1 MTKACPEPRVGPYT
15 DTMGL
20 SFLTPMLLA
29 GAAFVAVPIVLHLV
43 MRRTPVPHEFPALR
57 FLQQRAV
64 TNRRRLRLNHLVLLL
79 LRMAALALFATAL
92 ARPVLRGATWL
103 ADREA
108 PVAAAFVFDTAP
120 RMLLREGN
128 RTRLAEATAR
138 ARLLLGKL
146 PPGSSVAVLDTA
158 AGGDAFAPV
167 LAAAEA
173 RLERLTAVAPERSL
187 PAAIR
192 AGLQLLDESDLQRR
206 ELYVF
211 TDCSQGAWAAGDS
224 GLSDVGEDTSVLFVD
239 VSAEQPVNFA
249 IDGMTLSSERVA
261 AGSVLGITVGL
272 TRTGPDTTR
281 GVAVEIRKPDGTYAR
296 RALKPVEWSA
306 GASREVDFELTGLD
320 PGIRQ
325 GRVVV
330 DGSDDLEADNA
341 AYFTVAVGP
350 PPRVIVAAPGPE
362 SRTGLFMEQALA
374 PAALARAG
382 LARFQVR
389 LVAVESLG
397 PATFTDADWD
407 EARGLVL
414 VDPPPLPLRTW
425 EALEAWVAA
434 GRGLVVWLG
443 PRAAPAERFNSAAA
457 TQVLGGSLLRVW
469 RDPGGGNYVA
479 PTTLDHPVL
488 AAFRRVGDD
497 VPWQDFPVL
506 RHWELAAAPGETV
519 AAAADGAGGLTVVT
533 TYRNG
538 LPAVLEH
545 RVGQGTVVVVTTPVS
560 QEAADPEAWNSLAT
574 GFEPWPFVML
584 ANETLLHAIDTA
596 ADLNI
601 ESGGAAV
608 IHVDRRDLQTAFVRT
623 PGGDDFPIVIDQRR
637 GTAVVTA
644 TGEPGN
650 YTVRAGGDV
659 GGVASGFS
667 ANLPPAAVDFT
678 RLPDEA
684 LVAAVGPRARLAR
697 SEEELVRDVNL
708 ERIGSELYGWI
719 ILLAALAMAADWIV
733 ANRFYAP
740 RETGETPAAAAFA
753 RELEAAPAAAGP
765 VPPPL
770 PPRPAAAAAPPPA
783 AASPPPLPELGA

>member
-1 MTKACPEPRVGPYT
+1 
-15 DTMGL
+15 MGL

-29 GAAFVAVPIVLHLV
+29 GAAFVAVPIVLHLM
-43 MRRTPVPHEFPALR
+43 MRRKPVPHEFPALR

-64 TNRRRLRLNHLVLLL
+64 SNRRRLRLNHLFLLL

-138 ARLLLGKL
+138 ARLLFGKL
-146 PPGSSVAVLDTA
+146 PPGSSVAVLDTTG
-158 AGGDAFAPV
+158 GGDAFAPS

-173 RLERLTAVAPERSL
+173 RLGRLAAVAPERSL
-187 PAAIR
+187 PAAIK
-192 AGLQLLDESDLQRR
+192 AGLRLLGDSDLQRR

-211 TDCSQGAWAAGDS
+211 TDCSQGAWAAGGS
-224 GLSDVGEDTSVLFVD
+224 GLDELAPDTSALFVD
-239 VSAEQPVNFA
+239 VSAARPANFA
-249 IDGMTLSSERVA
+249 LGGLSLSSEQVA
-261 AGSVLGITVGL
+261 VGSPLGISVNL
-272 TRTGPDTTR
+272 ARTGPDTTR
-281 GVAVEIRKPDGTYAR
+281 SVAVEVRKPDGSYAR
-296 RALKPVEWSA
+296 RAIKPVEWSA
-306 GASREVDFELTGLD
+306 EAPREIDFELSGLE

-325 GRVVV
+325 GRVVI
-330 DGSDDLEADNA
+330 DGSDELEADNA
-341 AYFTVAVGP
+341 VYFTVVVGP
-350 PPRVIVAAPGPE
+350 PPRVVVAAPAPE
-362 SRTGLFMEQALA
+362 SRTGLFMAQALA

-389 LVAVESLG
+389 LVGVESLG
-397 PATFTDADWD
+397 PATFADADWD

-457 TQVLGGSLLRVW
+457 TRLLGGSLLRVW
-469 RDPGGGNYVA
+469 RNPGGANYLA
-479 PTTLDHPVL
+479 PTALDHPAL

-497 VPWQDFPVL
+497 VPWEDFPVL
-506 RHWELAAAPGETV
+506 RHWELAVAEPAEV
-519 AAAADGAGGLTVVT
+519 AAEADAPSGLTVVAS
-533 TYRNG
+533 YRNG

-545 RVGQGTVVVVTTPVS
+545 RVGRGTVAVVTTPVS
-560 QEAADPEAWNSLAT
+560 QAAADPEAWNALAT

-584 ANETLLHAIDTA
+584 ANEILLHAVDTA
-596 ADLNI
+596 ADFNV
-601 ESGGAAV
+601 ESGDTAV
-608 IHVDRRDLQTAFVRT
+608 IPVERRDLQTAFVQA
-623 PGGDDFPIVIDQRR
+623 PGGDDFPAVIDQRR
-637 GTAVVTA
+637 GTVAITA
-644 TGEPGN
+644 TREPGN
-650 YTVRAGGDV
+650 YSVRAGGDV

-667 ANLPPAAVDFT
+667 VNLPPAAVDFT
-678 RLPDEA
+678 RLSEDDLA
-684 LVAAVGPRARLAR
+684 AAVGPRARLAR
-697 SEEELVRDVNL
+697 SEEDLVRDVNL

-740 RETGETPAAAAFA
+740 RAVEETPAAEAFA
-753 RELEAAPAAAGP
+753 RELESPQGSV

-770 PPRPAAAAAPPPA
+770 PPRPVAVPPPPPL
-783 AASPPPLPELGA
+783 AASPPPLPEIEA

>member
-1 MTKACPEPRVGPYT
+1 
-15 DTMGL
+15 MGL

-29 GAAFVAVPIVLHLV
+29 GAAFIAVPIVLHLV

-64 TNRRRLRLNHLVLLL
+64 TNRRRLRLNHLLLLL
-79 LRMAALALFATAL
+79 LRMAALALFAMAL
-92 ARPVLRGATWL
+92 ARPVLRGATWF

-108 PVAAAFVFDTAP
+108 PVAAAFVFDTSP

-128 RTRLAEATAR
+128 RTRLAEAAAR
-138 ARLLLGKL
+138 ARLLFGKL
-146 PPGSSVAVLDTA
+146 PAGSSVAVLDTA
-158 AGGDAFAPV
+158 GGGDAFSPA

-187 PAAIR
+187 PAAIK
-192 AGLQLLDESDLQRR
+192 AGLRLLGESDLRRR

-224 GLSDVGEDTSVLFVD
+224 GLAEAGPDTSVLFVD
-239 VSAEQPVNFA
+239 VSAERPVNFA
-249 IDGMTLSSERVA
+249 LEGLTLSSERVA
-261 AGSVLGITVGL
+261 AGSSLGITVGL
-272 TRTGPDTTR
+272 TRTGPDATR
-281 GVAVEIRKPDGTYAR
+281 GVAVEVRKPDGSYAR
-296 RALKPVEWSA
+296 RGLKPMEWTA
-306 GASREVDFELTGLD
+306 ASSRDIDFELAGLE

-325 GRVVV
+325 GRVVI

-341 AYFTVAVGP
+341 AYFTVSVGP
-350 PPRVIVAAPGPE
+350 PPRVMVAAPAPE
-362 SRTGLFMEQALA
+362 SRTGLFMTQALA

-389 LVAVESLG
+389 LVAAESLG
-397 PATFTDADWD
+397 PATFADADWD

-457 TQVLGGSLLRVW
+457 TRLLGGSLLRVW
-469 RDPGGGNYVA
+469 RDPAGGNYVA
-479 PTTLDHPVL
+479 PTSLDHPAL

-506 RHWELAAAPGETV
+506 RHWELAVAAPDD
-519 AAAADGAGGLTVVT
+519 AAAADGAGGLGVVT

-545 RVGQGTVVVVTTPVS
+545 RVGRGTVVVVTTPVS

-601 ESGGAAV
+601 ASGGTAV
-608 IHVDRRDLQTAFVRT
+608 VQIDRRDLQTAFVRA
-623 PGGDDFPIVIDQRR
+623 PGGDDFPVVIDQRR

-667 ANLPPAAVDFT
+667 VNLPPAAVDFT
-678 RLPDEA
+678 RLSDEA
-684 LVAAVGPRARLAR
+684 LAAVVGPRARLAR

-708 ERIGSELYGWI
+708 ERIGSELYGWV

-740 RETGETPAAAAFA
+740 READQTPAAAAFA
-753 RELEAAPAAAGP
+753 RELETAPAGGGG

-770 PPRPAAAAAPPPA
+770 PPRPATAPPPA
-783 AASPPPLPELGA
+783 PPATSPPPLPELGA